1 MKLEDLTLEEL
12 YELKQELLSHV
23 VGMSHNMQVVFQI
36 NQIIEEKEL
45 KLEKGVKY
53 DNDRNRV

>member
-23 VGMSHNMQVVFQI
+23 VGMSYNMQQVFKI
-36 NQIIEEKEL
+36 NKLIGEKEL